1 MVRNIVISTTYSTSS
16 EYYVMDFVVEFLG
29 CSSYMNIKEGGY
41 EKNIQH
47 IENATGLAPAMWN
60 NEFFVIIVNIIII
73 ILLSNT

>member
-1 MVRNIVISTTYSTSS
+1 
-16 EYYVMDFVVEFLG
+16 
-29 CSSYMNIKEGGY
+29 MNVKEGGY

-60 NEFFVIIVNIIII
+60 NEFFIIIVNIIII